1 MRKGTFKCMYSSS
14 ISIKFVFRATSLP
27 DAHFK
32 SPCPQLYSAL
42 TSVPLPISSHP
53 YQRATFALSA
63 CSSALATSSLSWFL
77 LLISFTLIALLEAL
91 CFSVFFGALTPSA
104 LKIIHFA
111 TVSVLFGLK
120 FPRLL
125 LASLV
130 SSVVYPD
137 EATSGSLVK
146 RGDDR
151 VEGNSIVVLG
161 SRFGPYRQQDPLP
174 RMPRYVA
181 FLLRCCS

>member
-1 MRKGTFKCMYSSS
+1 
-14 ISIKFVFRATSLP
+14 
-27 DAHFK
+27 
-32 SPCPQLYSAL
+32 
-42 TSVPLPISSHP
+42 
-53 YQRATFALSA
+53 
-63 CSSALATSSLSWFL
+63 
-77 LLISFTLIALLEAL
+77 
-91 CFSVFFGALTPSA
+91 LTPSA
-104 LKIIHFA
+104 LKITHFV

-130 SSVVYPD
+130 SSMVYPD
-137 EATSGSLVK
+137 EVTSGPLVK

-161 SRFGPYRQQDPLP
+161 SRFGPYHQQDPLP
-174 RMPRYVA
+174 RISRHVA